1 MITLAVT
8 NVKWVVGLVMLMI
21 GFMVDSALAILE
33 PPLVI
38 SYLSLACCLYGS
50 NGTSVLVACL
60 HSTEYLEFQL
70 PNICDVFCSF
80 LLNCLNITVRGCSK
94 SWFVL
99 LVVG

>member
-38 SYLSLACCLYGS
+38 SYLSLQLASMLLS
-50 NGTSVLVACL
+50 SLHIDLKHTS
-60 HSTEYLEFQL
+60 FKG
-70 PNICDVFCSF
+70 D
-80 LLNCLNITVRGCSK
+80 
-94 SWFVL
+94 
-99 LVVG
+99 